1 MGLSSRTRVR
11 STTMMAQFIP
21 DLPIDAV
28 FGNWMMRA
36 PGVYADQV
44 AALKAR
50 LYAALGE
57 IEV

>member
-1 MGLSSRTRVR
+1 M
-11 STTMMAQFIP
+11 
-21 DLPIDAV
+21 

-36 PGVYADQV
+36 PGADPDQV

-50 LYAALGE
+50 LYAELAE